1 MEKQLIKALVMDVD
15 GTMTDGK
22 IYMSPQGECM
32 KAFHIKDGYQ
42 IARLGNY
49 GITPIIITGR
59 HSEILLQ
66 RCREL
71 GITEVHQGVGDKL
84 EKLIEILNGLNYSLN
99 QTAYIGDDLNDLECM
114 EACGL
119 SACPADA
126 VREIIRN
133 VDYVCGKKGG
143 EGAVREFIEYIIR
156 YNGRNETVCGKVLQ
170 G

>member
-1 MEKQLIKALVMDVD
+1 MDVD

-42 IARLGNY
+42 IARLSNY

-59 HSEILLQ
+59 QSEILLQ
-66 RCREL
+66 RCCEL
-71 GITEVHQGVGDKL
+71 GIMEVHQGVGNKL
-84 EKLIEILNGLNYSLN
+84 GKLIEILNGLNCSLD
-99 QTAYIGDDLNDLECM
+99 QAAYIGDDLNDLECM

-126 VREIIRN
+126 VLEIIRY

>member
-1 MEKQLIKALVMDVD
+1 MDVD

-42 IARLGNY
+42 IARLSNY

-59 HSEILLQ
+59 QSEILLQ

-71 GITEVHQGVGDKL
+71 GITEVHQGVDDKL
-84 EKLIEILNGLNYSLN
+84 EKLIEILNGLNCSLN

-126 VREIIRN
+126 VQEIIRN

-156 YNGRNETVCGKVLQ
+156 YNGKNETVCGKVLQ